1 MADMGDRIPMSV
13 TLALPDEFSRVSAL
27 FDGLVRQIE
36 SDVGEFRR
44 ASAEAAHSCRERLSA
59 TWSEWPARRDE
70 FSAAIENL
78 PRELRKHDFVKNA
91 MHEMDRFERNAKAF
105 MAEAAHALNEALPH
119 PHIDAC
125 RESFAAF
132 TVAWHARSAAL
143 QEHAAALSAKMDEL
157 TSHPLTQKFLRGETI
172 LSDRAHIQW
181 ARKIGHMVNGLSFL
195 WFFEFS
201 GIERAYVWQLT
212 AAFALWACGL
222 EALRHVN
229 PRVNEWVCK
238 AFRPVMRER
247 EKNKVNSAIFF
258 MLAMIFVYLVFPRD
272 VAVLAMLFIAVGDPV
287 AGVIGVYFGKRKLSE
302 HSSLEGTLACF
313 AACAALAFVSAAFL
327 FDDFRMAPLT
337 ALIFAIPAGLVG
349 AFAEGSFKNL
359 DDNLVMPLLS
369 APGLWLL
376 LRFFA

>member
-1 MADMGDRIPMSV
+1 MSV
-13 TLALPDEFSRVSAL
+13 TLAWPAEFSRVSAL
-27 FDGLVRQIE
+27 FDGLIRQIE

-44 ASAEAAHSCRERLSA
+44 ASAEAAHSCSERLSA
-59 TWSEWPARRDE
+59 TWSEWPARRAE
-70 FSAAIENL
+70 FAAAIENL

-91 MHEMDRFERNAKAF
+91 IHEMERFERSAKAF
-105 MAEAAHALNEALPH
+105 MAEAGHALDEASPH
-119 PHIDAC
+119 PHVETC
-125 RESFAAF
+125 RESF
-132 TVAWHARSAAL
+132 AAL
-143 QEHAAALSAKMDEL
+143 QEHAAALSAKMGEL
-157 TSHPLTQKFLRGETI
+157 TSHPLTQKFMRGETI

-181 ARKIGHMVNGLSFL
+181 ARKIGHMANGLFFL
-195 WFFEFS
+195 WIFEFS
-201 GIERAYVWQLT
+201 GIERALAWKLT
-212 AAFALWACGL
+212 AAFALWAGGL
-222 EALRHVN
+222 ETLRHMN
-229 PRVNEWVCK
+229 PRVNDWVCK

-272 VAVLAMLFIAVGDPV
+272 VAVLSMLFIAIGDPV

-313 AACAALAFVSAAFL
+313 TACAALAFVAAAFF
-327 FDDFRMAPLT
+327 FDSFRMAPLT
-337 ALIFAIPAGLVG
+337 ALAFAIPAGLVG